1 MSWPLGTNDLKQRK
15 RVSNKKELCL
25 VFCEQKQGDP
35 SAPARSSATARSSA
49 SARLGPRAWPKTEN
63 KDEKICPQA

>member
-15 RVSNKKELCL
+15 KKTIKRKLFL

-49 SARLGPRAWPKTEN
+49 SALLVLLVLLVLLALPVLY
-63 KDEKICPQA
+63 